1 MKTIN
6 LYLPIT
12 SQPRELD
19 SKMLL
24 AMFARE
30 RGLNPLFGYKS
41 AFQAR
46 LGSLPPGI
54 FLAHNAR
61 QKSEN
66 LDRVKKF
73 GHRVLVLD
81 EEALVRQS
89 DEIFLRKHPKDAF
102 DHVDHILTW
111 GEDDRSLWDRSGFD
125 LHCDVTVVGNPRID
139 MLRRELQPIHAAS
152 VVDIRNRFGR
162 YVLLNTNFP
171 TVNNLTPQGGGVRLA
186 DWGRE
191 GDGKQ
196 VEQDFLRNKREM
208 FEKMLE
214 IVPQL
219 AAAVAPLSLVIRPH
233 PNEDHEPWKRAVSG
247 ISNAHTV
254 FEGGVVPWL
263 IGSSALIHNNCTTG
277 VEAAVIGTPI
287 LNFRPWQSKFDNPL
301 SHAFGVDC
309 PDVESLASALRNIVA
324 GKDPG
329 LSAEQ
334 KKLLERHIA
343 SVTGPFSCQ
352 RIVDLVAASGQSL
365 QERDESLLDRNK
377 KRLALKWLWIKR
389 YIRWYVSS
397 RGRKK
402 RRFLR
407 ERYPGIKIHKLDF
420 GQLRYS
426 EQQFDLL
433 MRQFPPL
440 TTADIDERINGYS
453 DALNKF
459 KGFRSA
465 TLANNLFTIVR

>member
-24 AMFARE
+24 ALFARE
-30 RGLNPLFGYKS
+30 HGLNPIFGYKS

-46 LGSLPPGI
+46 LQSLPPGV

-73 GHRVLVLD
+73 GHHILVLD

-89 DEIFLRKHPKDAF
+89 DEIFLKKHPRGAF
-102 DHVDHILTW
+102 DYVDHILTW
-111 GEDDRSLWDRSGFD
+111 GEDDRALWDRSGFD
-125 LHCDVTVVGNPRID
+125 LHCDLSVVGNPRVD
-139 MLRRELQPIHAAS
+139 VMRKEVQPIYADTVS
-152 VVDIRNRFGR
+152 QIRSRFGQ

-171 TVNNLTPQGGGVRLA
+171 TVNNLTPQGGGVRLSE
-186 DWGRE
+186 WGRQ
-191 GDGKQ
+191 GDGQ
-196 VEQDFLRNKREM
+196 RIERDFLGNKRAM
-208 FEKMLE
+208 YEKVLD
-214 IVPQL
+214 IVRPL
-219 AAAVAPLSLVIRPH
+219 AKAIAPLTLVVRPH
-233 PNEDHEPWKRAVSG
+233 PNEDHEPWQRAVSG
-247 ISNAHTV
+247 LPNAHAV

-263 IGSSALIHNNCTTG
+263 LGSRALVHNNCTTA
-277 VEAAVIGTPI
+277 VEAAVLGIPI
-287 LNFRPWQSKFDNPL
+287 LNFRPWHSEFDNKL

-309 PDVESLASALRNIVA
+309 PDAESLAAAVRGIVD
-324 GKDPG
+324 GKDYG
-329 LSAEQ
+329 LTAEQ
-334 KKLLERHIA
+334 QKLLQHHIA
-343 SVTGPFSCQ
+343 SVSGKFSCQ
-352 RIVDLVAASGQSL
+352 RIVELASESGKSL
-365 QERDESLLDRNK
+365 TERNEGFLQASKTALS
-377 KRLALKWLWIKR
+377 LKWLWLKR

-407 ERYPGIKIHKLDF
+407 EHYPEIKLRSLDF

-426 EQQFDLL
+426 EEQFDLL

-440 TTADIDERINGYS
+440 PTTYLDKRISAYS
-453 DALNKF
+453 GALNRF

-465 TLANNLFTIVR
+465 IIANNLFTIVR